1 MPEPSGGSN
10 IYTNCWRKSM
20 RIWLRRRANRAAFIA
35 VGSCIGPIMN
45 VNLVVVPNGTDA
57 IAFVVLNKIA
67 GGGERRSRCV
77 SWDAEFMRVW

>member
-1 MPEPSGGSN
+1 
-10 IYTNCWRKSM
+10 M
-20 RIWLRRRANRAAFIA
+20 RIWLRRRANRAVFIA